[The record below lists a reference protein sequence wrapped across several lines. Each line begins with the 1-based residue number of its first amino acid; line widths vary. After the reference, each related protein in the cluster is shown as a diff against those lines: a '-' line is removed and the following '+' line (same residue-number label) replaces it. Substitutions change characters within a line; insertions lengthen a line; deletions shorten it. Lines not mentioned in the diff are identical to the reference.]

1 MLSTISLAE
10 DIGKVEVGGS
20 FEPVKLLEAIG
31 KSLLFFIR
39 RDLSHHMIGTF
50 YPSGTSRY
58 NYIPRSPHF
67 LKVSCVFVKRPP
79 IHMKEVSCG
88 STCIGNI
95 AAEVSCGYIVTPHK
109 AMPTKLLHS
118 SMECIGYI
126 LHCFHRFIT
135 IGIMREGYIHIA
147 TCKQESCDNP
157 YK

>member
-1 MLSTISLAE
+1 MLSTIGLAE

-20 FEPVKLLEAIG
+20 FEPVKLLEAIR

-39 RDLSHHMIGTF
+39 RNLSHYLIGSF
-50 YPSGTSRY
+50 YTSSTSYNNHISGL
-58 NYIPRSPHF
+58 PHF

-109 AMPTKLLHS
+109 AIPTKLLHG

-135 IGIMREGYIHIA
+135 IGIVREG
-147 TCKQESCDNP
+147 
-157 YK
+157 